1 MARPRRLLRFG
12 IRQKVVLV
20 LLVVLLTALSVSGW
34 LVLRD
39 VERNVLS
46 ETQRRGVEMA
56 EYLSRSLAYSVVG
69 YDYHTIQLLLDQI
82 VQAGDVVHVR
92 VLSDRGNAMAEVQH
106 PDRAGVERV
115 SFDRPVTVNGQPVGH
130 LELELSIE
138 PIVRQLAAQKHS
150 LVKREALVIV
160 LIAFGEFLVLSWII
174 IGPLTRVSRVLE
186 SNVDEHGVILRDIPV
201 ESRDEIGELARR
213 FNQMRAQLNAAT
225 EKLHSRVQAADE
237 ELREAYHQLLEQS
250 AALQRSN
257 LELERLSM
265 TDPLTGLGN
274 RRYFDQSIEP
284 DLAMF
289 RRHGEP
295 GSLLVMDMDRFKT
308 INDNYGHDVGDLI
321 LCQFAELLVQHLRET
336 DTVCRLGGEEFAVFL
351 RRTDGPTAMCI
362 AEKLRRAVEEMNV
375 ELDDGIRVPVTVSIG
390 VASLSAELRVTTD
403 VTLYKAA
410 DSAMYIS
417 KQTGRNRVTHYE
429 GLEVD
434 EVAASVPA
442 GEANP

>member
-92 VLSDRGNAMAEVQH
+92 VLSDRGNTMAEAQH
-106 PDRAGVERV
+106 PDRTGVERV
-115 SFDRPVTVNGQPVGH
+115 SFDR
-130 LELELSIE
+130 
-138 PIVRQLAAQKHS
+138 
-150 LVKREALVIV
+150 
-160 LIAFGEFLVLSWII
+160 
-174 IGPLTRVSRVLE
+174 
-186 SNVDEHGVILRDIPV
+186 
-201 ESRDEIGELARR
+201 
-213 FNQMRAQLNAAT
+213 
-225 EKLHSRVQAADE
+225 
-237 ELREAYHQLLEQS
+237 
-250 AALQRSN
+250 
-257 LELERLSM
+257 
-265 TDPLTGLGN
+265 
-274 RRYFDQSIEP
+274 SIEP

-321 LCQFAELLVQHLRET
+321 LCQFAELPVQHLRET

-351 RRTDGPTAMCI
+351 RRTDGPTAMRI
-362 AEKLRRAVEEMNV
+362 AEKLRREVEEMNV

-390 VASLSAELRVTTD
+390 VALPSAELRVTTD

-417 KQTGRNRVTHYE
+417 KQTGRNRVTHYA
-429 GLEVD
+429 GLEVN
-434 EVAASVPA
+434 AAAEPA